1 MLVGRLAVDSPRDR
15 GQRAQQLRWRK
26 AANPG
31 QPGPGFSAADIGDRR
46 WRPDLDRRA
55 RIGGA
60 ADGLGLI
67 LRLPGLS
74 KLGLRILGD
83 EFAFIGGLRLGRCGR
98 GFSGA
103 VEFGQF
109 VIALADARS
118 YRRCFRGRSLAGPR
132 LDGHRLSRSLRRFDL
147 FGLVR
152 ARDQVSDGSV
162 ASARLE
168 AE

>member
-67 LRLPGLS
+67 LRLVVAPCTS
-74 KLGLRILGD
+74 
-83 EFAFIGGLRLGRCGR
+83 
-98 GFSGA
+98 
-103 VEFGQF
+103 
-109 VIALADARS
+109 
-118 YRRCFRGRSLAGPR
+118 SLA
-132 LDGHRLSRSLRRFDL
+132 HARF
-147 FGLVR
+147 
-152 ARDQVSDGSV
+152 APV
-162 ASARLE
+162 AVLAICDKTDPGGNPTTIP
-168 AE
+168 